1 MRKQKKIRRNRE
13 SGVPFF
19 LYFSIFS
26 CFSKARKA
34 VKRTSEIKFS
44 YTELASN

>member
-1 MRKQKKIRRNRE
+1 MRKQKKIRKNRE
-13 SGVPFF
+13 SGVPF
-19 LYFSIFS
+19 S
-26 CFSKARKA
+26 CFSKAREA